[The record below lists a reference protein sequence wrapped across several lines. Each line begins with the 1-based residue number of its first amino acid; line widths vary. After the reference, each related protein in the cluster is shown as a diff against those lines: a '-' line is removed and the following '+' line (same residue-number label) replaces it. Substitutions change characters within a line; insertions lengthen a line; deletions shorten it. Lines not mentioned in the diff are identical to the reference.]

1 MTGRNLDL
9 QSVTADGNVDL
20 TATIGNIVTGGDVTG
35 VGPYDAGGN
44 ITLTNLS
51 VTGAYAQDLLDPALI
66 HVVERWRDR
75 AALAAHFA
83 MPHLAQWRSQ
93 FAVLGI
99 TERNL
104 ELVEGEAES
113 T

>member
-1 MTGRNLDL
+1 VASAQNVSSLLPEAACWFLTPSG
-9 QSVTADGNVDL
+9 SV
-20 TATIGNIVTGGDVTG
+20 
-35 VGPYDAGGN
+35 
-44 ITLTNLS
+44 
-51 VTGAYAQDLLDPALI
+51 
-66 HVVERWRDR
+66 HVVDR